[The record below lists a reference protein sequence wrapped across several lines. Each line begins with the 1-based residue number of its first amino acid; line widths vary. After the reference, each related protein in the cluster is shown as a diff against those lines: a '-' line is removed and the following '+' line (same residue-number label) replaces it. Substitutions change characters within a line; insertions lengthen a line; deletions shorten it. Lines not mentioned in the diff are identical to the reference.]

1 MMKIEKLKVS
11 VNFDGQEIEVGE
23 IVISDSKIYFRYNLD
38 FIIKKIELSP
48 FKLPLSDKIYS
59 TGNYPF
65 DGLFGLFNDSLPDGW
80 GKLLLDRALI
90 SKGISLYEVTPLD
103 RLAYVGSRGMGALIY
118 KPEFDLVKNDE
129 KLMELDFI
137 ANQAQHILEGT
148 SLEILE
154 ELYRLGGSSGGARPK
169 ILIGYNPHNNQLLHG
184 ANDLPDG
191 FEHWVIKFPSTT
203 DLPDIANIEYAYYKM
218 ASDSGIKMN
227 PCKLFS
233 GNSGKNYFG
242 TKRFDR
248 QNDQRIHMH
257 SASGLLHD
265 NYRMSTMDYGHLM
278 DCAFRLE
285 KHVAAYEKVFR
296 LAAFNVYA
304 NNCDD
309 HSKNFAFL
317 MDSYGKWELSP
328 AYDLTFSYAF
338 NGMHSTMVAGE
349 GRVPGMKQ
357 LLELA
362 LNFGVKNPDAIIEG
376 VKDVISLWNK
386 YADENGVTTSS
397 RNQISKVLNQNL
409 KR

>member
-1 MMKIEKLKVS
+1 MTGLKQLKVL
-11 VNFDGQEIEVGE
+11 VNFGEQNLPVGE
-23 IVISDSKIYFRYNLD
+23 LVLSEQKIYFRYHPS
-38 FIIKKIELSP
+38 FIEGKIELSP

-90 SKGISLYEVTPLD
+90 SKGISLQEITPID
-103 RLAYVGSRGMGALIY
+103 RLAYVGSNGMGALIY
-118 KPEFDLVKNDE
+118 QPEFDLGENGE
-129 KLMELDFI
+129 KMIELDFI
-137 ANQAQHILEGT
+137 ANQAQHVLDGT
-148 SLEILE
+148 SQEIIE

-169 ILIGYNPHNNQLLHG
+169 ILVGYNPLNNQILYG
-184 ANDLPDG
+184 SNDLPDG
-191 FEHWVIKFPSTT
+191 YEHWIIKFPSGT
-203 DLPDIANIEYAYYKM
+203 DFPDIANIEYAYYKM
-218 ASDSGIKMN
+218 ALNSGIKMN
-227 PCKLFS
+227 TCRLFT
-233 GNSGKNYFG
+233 GKSGKNYFG

-248 QNDQRIHMH
+248 RNGQRLHMH

-296 LAAFNVYA
+296 LAAFNVYS

-317 MDSYGKWELSP
+317 LDSFGKWKLSP
-328 AYDLTFSYAF
+328 AYDLTFSDSF

-349 GRVPGMKQ
+349 SREPGKKQ

-362 LNFGVKNPDAIIEG
+362 NNFGVKNPTVLIQE
-376 VKDVISLWNK
+376 VKDVISSWNK
-386 YADENGVTTSS
+386 YADDCGVAASS
-397 RNQISKVLNQNL
+397 RNLIGKVLNQNL

>member
-1 MMKIEKLKVS
+1 MRIEKLKVS

-23 IVISDSKIYFRYNLD
+23 LVISDSKIYFRYNLD
-38 FIIKKIELSP
+38 FINKKIELSP
-48 FKLPLSDKIYS
+48 FKLPLSNKIY
-59 TGNYPF
+59 TTANYPF
-65 DGLFGLFNDSLPDGW
+65 DGLYGLFNDSLPDGW

-118 KPEFDLVKNDE
+118 KPEFDLVESDE

-137 ANQAQHILEGT
+137 ANQVQHILEGT

-184 ANDLPDG
+184 ASDLPDG
-191 FEHWVIKFPSTT
+191 YEHWIIKFPSNT

-227 PCKLFS
+227 PCKLFT

-248 QNDQRIHMH
+248 QNGQRIHMH
-257 SASGLLHD
+257 SVSGLLHD

-285 KHVAAYEKVFR
+285 KHVAAYGKIFR

-317 MDSYGKWELSP
+317 MDKSGKWGFAP
-328 AYDLTFSYAF
+328 AYDLTFSQSY
-338 NGMHSTMVAGE
+338 NGMHSTMIAGE
-349 GRVPGMKQ
+349 SREPGKKQ

-362 LNFGVKNPDAIIEG
+362 NYFDAKNPDLIIDGVKN
-376 VKDVISLWNK
+376 VVSLWNT
-386 YADENGVTTSS
+386 YATDRGVTVSS
-397 RNQISKVLNQNL
+397 RNLIDKVLNQNL

>member
-1 MMKIEKLKVS
+1 MKRIEKLKVL
-11 VNFDGQEIEVGE
+11 VNFGGQEIEVGE
-23 IVISDSKIYFRYNLD
+23 LVISDSKIYFKYNLE
-38 FIIKKIELSP
+38 FISTKIELSP

-80 GKLLLDRALI
+80 GKLLLDRTLI

-103 RLAYVGSRGMGALIY
+103 RLAYVGSRAMGALIY
-118 KPEFDLVKNDE
+118 KPEFNLGESDE
-129 KLMELDFI
+129 KLIELDFI
-137 ANQAQHILEGT
+137 ANEAKHILEGT
-148 SLEILE
+148 SQEILE
-154 ELYRLGGSSGGARPK
+154 DLYRLSGSSGGARPK

-191 FEHWVIKFPSTT
+191 YEHWIIKFPSTT

-218 ASDSGIKMN
+218 ASDSGIIMN
-227 PCKLFS
+227 PCRLFTGKS
-233 GNSGKNYFG
+233 GRNYFG

-248 QNDQRIHMH
+248 QNGRRIHMH

-285 KHVAAYEKVFR
+285 KHIIAYEKVIR

-328 AYDLTFSYAF
+328 AYDLTFSYSF

-349 GRVPGMKQ
+349 SREPGKKQ

-362 LNFGVKNPDAIIEG
+362 LNFGVKNPDSIMEG
-376 VKDVISLWNK
+376 VKDVVSIWNN
-386 YADENGVTTSS
+386 YADECGVTISS

>member
-1 MMKIEKLKVS
+1 MTGIRKLKVLI
-11 VNFDGQEIEVGE
+11 NFGEQNVPVGE
-23 IVISDSKIYFRYNLD
+23 LVLSEQKIYFRYD
-38 FIIKKIELSP
+38 PSFIEKKIELSP
-48 FKLPLSDKIYS
+48 FKLPLSDKIYT

-80 GKLLLDRALI
+80 GKLLLDRTLI
-90 SKGISLYEVTPLD
+90 SKGISLQEITPLD
-103 RLAYVGSRGMGALIY
+103 RLAYTGLGGMGALIY
-118 KPEFDLVKNDE
+118 QPEFDLGENGK
-129 KLMELDFI
+129 KMIELDLI
-137 ANQAQHILEGT
+137 ANQSQQVLDGT
-148 SLEILE
+148 SQEILE

-169 ILIGYNPHNNQLLHG
+169 ILVGYNPDNNQLLHG
-184 ANDLPDG
+184 TNDLLAG
-191 FEHWVIKFPSTT
+191 YEHWIIKFPSIN

-227 PCKLFS
+227 PCKLFT

-248 QNDQRIHMH
+248 QNNQRIHMH

-328 AYDLTFSYAF
+328 AYDLTFSYGF

-349 GRVPGMKQ
+349 SREPGMKQ

-376 VKDVISLWNK
+376 IKDVISLWNK
-386 YADENGVTTSS
+386 YADENGVTISS

>member
-349 GRVPGMKQ
+349 SRVPGMKQ